1 MNNSLKGTNSRIT
14 ETEEWINGL
23 EEKMVEI
30 TATEYRKKNEKKNED
45 RLRDLWDN
53 IKCTNN
59 HIIVIP
65 EGGEREKRE
74 NS

>member
-30 TATEYRKKNEKKNED
+30 TATEYRKKNENKNEKS
-45 RLRDLWDN
+45 LRDL
-53 IKCTNN
+53 
-59 HIIVIP
+59 
-65 EGGEREKRE
+65 
-74 NS
+74 